1 MNELEQ
7 ICGRMLGI
15 LQQLELTLVE
25 EQRLLSAGQVNP
37 ALLHR
42 VTENK
47 NEQLTT
53 LQYVDQQRQ
62 RLAATLYAGIP
73 PYGAFPGL
81 HQIWLAITQLTENLS
96 RNNYRNGL
104 LLSQHFTHNQQVLTV
119 LEEYQTQ
126 RRMYGPDGQSLG
138 GGALG
143 RRFSV

>member
-7 ICGRMLGI
+7 ICARMLAT

-25 EQRLLSAGQVNP
+25 EQRLLSAGQVNS

-53 LQYVDQQRQ
+53 LQHVDNHRQQR
-62 RLAATLYAGIP
+62 AAECDAGLP
-73 PYGAFPGL
+73 PYDLYPGL
-81 HQIWLAITQLTENLS
+81 HRIWLAITQLTEGLS

-104 LLSQHFTHNQQVLTV
+104 LLSQHVKHNQQVLTV
-119 LEEYQTQ
+119 LEEYQIQ
-126 RRMYGPDGQSLG
+126 RRMYGPDGQALG
-138 GGALG
+138 GNALG
-143 RRFSV
+143 RKFSV

>member
-7 ICGRMLGI
+7 ICARILGI

-25 EQRLLSAGQVNP
+25 EQRLLSAGQVNT

-53 LQYVDQQRQ
+53 LQHVDQHRQ
-62 RLAATLYAGIP
+62 QQALACDAGLP
-73 PYGAFPGL
+73 PYDLHPGL
-81 HQIWLAITQLTENLS
+81 HQIWQAIILLTEDLN

-104 LLSQHFTHNQQVLTV
+104 LLAQHLKHNDQVLSV

-126 RRMYGPDGQSLG
+126 RRMYGPDGQALG
-138 GGALG
+138 GSALG
-143 RRFSV
+143 RKFSV